1 MKLRA
6 RKSFTAEV
14 ATASLNDI
22 MFFLLLFFLI
32 VSTVAN
38 PNLIRVL
45 LPSAN
50 ASQSLSMQPVSLSVT
65 KDRRYFIDKDEIPF
79 AQLESTLVKRCKSFP
94 EPTVVIRFAHDLTI
108 QDLVNVMQI
117 GSRHRIKMVLATTKR

>member
-1 MKLRA
+1 MKLRT

-14 ATASLNDI
+14 ATGSLNDI
-22 MFFLLLFFLI
+22 MFFLLLFFII

-50 ASQSLSMQPVSLSVT
+50 TAQSLSKQPVSLSAT

-79 AQLESTLVKRCKSFP
+79 AQLENALVKRCKSLP